1 MPGKETAM
9 GKFTISGETRKKLEY
24 ALDFVAD
31 VVFPVIVVGG
41 SSYILGHLM
50 GQREGYKHGVDV
62 GMVYGSS
69 VAYSHVVDTLKVL
82 KS

>member
-1 MPGKETAM
+1 MSSFK
-9 GKFTISGETRKKLEY
+9 ISGETREKL
-24 ALDFVAD
+24 ANTLDFVAD
-31 VVFPVIVVGG
+31 VILPVIVVGC

-50 GQREGYKHGVDV
+50 GQQAGYKHGVDV

-69 VAYSHVVDTLKVL
+69 VAYSHVVDTLKML

>member
-1 MPGKETAM
+1 M
-9 GKFTISGETRKKLEY
+9 GKFTISGETREKLEY

-31 VVFPVIVVGG
+31 VVCPVIIVAG
-41 SSYILGHLM
+41 SSYVIGHLM
-50 GQREGYKHGVDV
+50 GQNVGYKRGVDV